1 MKKIIAALALLAR
14 IESSAEIGNITP
26 GPCFVPMGEIAFTG
40 NTVATTNP
48 GAGQYTLVAGTT
60 AAGEVFQLD
69 TPQAGRLWYIG
80 DGNTHCHMGATLS
93 LKSAG
98 ANDVTFARIY
108 KNGLAL
114 TAGTVQQKLFAVGDI
129 GSTAIHVM
137 GEMAQNDYIELFVNN
152 ATSSS
157 NLTVTDMNLFAM
169 CVQH

>member
-1 MKKIIAALALLAR
+1 
-14 IESSAEIGNITP
+14 
-26 GPCFVPMGEIAFTG
+26 
-40 NTVATTNP
+40 
-48 GAGQYTLVAGTT
+48 
-60 AAGEVFQLD
+60 
-69 TPQAGRLWYIG
+69 
-80 DGNTHCHMGATLS
+80 MGATLS